1 MTFKEFYL
9 NEDNNITNSSNFVKW
24 FGNSK
29 IVDKEGKPL
38 IVYHGSNNKF
48 STFNYDNLGTTGR
61 LEGVGFYFT
70 DDKDTANRYGNYLFE
85 CYLSIQKPLMYN
97 TKIFSKNVI
106 VRILKKIVELEKS
119 ENGIDAEDGFLSNYD
134 DVSYKGV
141 NSVINIAA
149 TNSVEYNDTVLDMQ
163 SELVNIGVKPIIVNK
178 AINFVTKYD
187 GSISKGFGNMDN
199 SNMTIYVP
207 FFPNQIKSVNNN
219 GNFSGSDNIYE

>member
-1 MTFKEFYL
+1 M
-9 NEDNNITNSSNFVKW
+9 
-24 FGNSK
+24 
-29 IVDKEGKPL
+29 
-38 IVYHGSNNKF
+38 
-48 STFNYDNLGTTGR
+48 
-61 LEGVGFYFT
+61 
-70 DDKDTANRYGNYLFE
+70 
-85 CYLSIQKPLMYN
+85 
-97 TKIFSKNVI
+97 
-106 VRILKKIVELEKS
+106 
-119 ENGIDAEDGFLSNYD
+119 
-134 DVSYKGV
+134 

-163 SELVNIGVKPIIVNK
+163 GELVNIGVKPIIVNK